1 MAVNTV
7 SSFQADVEQYI
18 ADKTLPLVR
27 RQLVVYQF
35 GDPLELPKG
44 RGATYTA
51 TRYQR
56 VPLPFAPLS
65 EGVPPAGELLTIQQV
80 SATALQWGDKIT
92 ITDVAELT
100 IKHPLFK
107 KAVELTGLQVSETLE
122 RNTFNALMGFTQVN
136 FVNSRGS
143 RASLVTGDVIN
154 IHEMNR
160 AFSMLLT
167 LGAPRF
173 DGDEMTDTKI
183 DASAGG
189 ARASSNPRT
198 MPHYVAVLHP
208 FVAGDFR
215 ENSAVNQAWSYSDI
229 NRLYNY
235 ELGEWSGIRF
245 CMSNL
250 VPSFVGVAQ
259 ITATAAGGGNLGA
272 GTYAVQVT
280 ASDNQNQFESR
291 IYQVQTGLVVGANG
305 TISVVLPALTGYTFN
320 VYVSQPGSTSPV
332 NLGLT
337 TAGPT
342 VGPMQGQATQ
352 LAPGQTVVITGIG
365 TAQVPPAAPATG
377 VTVYPTFIFG
387 RGAYG
392 QIKLD
397 DVKFTYLKE
406 GDKSDPLNQ
415 LRIVGWKCFY
425 GTLIQN
431 QQFAMRLE
439 STSAF
444 NLIFG

>member
-1 MAVNTV
+1 
-7 SSFQADVEQYI
+7 
-18 ADKTLPLVR
+18 
-27 RQLVVYQF
+27 
-35 GDPLELPKG
+35 
-44 RGATYTA
+44 
-51 TRYQR
+51 
-56 VPLPFAPLS
+56 
-65 EGVPPAGELLTIQQV
+65 
-80 SATALQWGDKIT
+80 
-92 ITDVAELT
+92 
-100 IKHPLFK
+100 
-107 KAVELTGLQVSETLE
+107 
-122 RNTFNALMGFTQVN
+122 
-136 FVNSRGS
+136 
-143 RASLVTGDVIN
+143 
-154 IHEMNR
+154 
-160 AFSMLLT
+160 
-167 LGAPRF
+167 
-173 DGDEMTDTKI
+173 
-183 DASAGG
+183 
-189 ARASSNPRT
+189 
-198 MPHYVAVLHP
+198 
-208 FVAGDFR
+208 
-215 ENSAVNQAWSYSDI
+215 
-229 NRLYNY
+229 
-235 ELGEWSGIRF
+235 
-245 CMSNL
+245 
-250 VPSFVGVAQ
+250 
-259 ITATAAGGGNLGA
+259 
-272 GTYAVQVT
+272 
-280 ASDNQNQFESR
+280 
-291 IYQVQTGLVVGANG
+291 VQTGLVVGANG
-305 TISVVLPALTGYTFN
+305 TISVVLPALTGFTFN

-392 QIKLD
+392 QIRLD